1 MGVCG
6 FRASPRNPQLLAL
19 GGAHR
24 VSGLCCC
31 WHRVR
36 VSAGILQP
44 GLPRPW
50 EQLGEDGASRQGL
63 ETPFIQ
69 GDSGFWRAVGTKLI
83 AELVFTVSWQR

>member
-6 FRASPRNPQLLAL
+6 FRASPWNPQLLAL
-19 GGAHR
+19 GGARR
-24 VSGLCCC
+24 VSGLRCC
-31 WHRVR
+31 WDRVR

-69 GDSGFWRAVGTKLI
+69 GTQAFGELSGR
-83 AELVFTVSWQR
+83 S